1 MSKRSNPARANRAGD
16 LFEPV
21 TAERISAPIA
31 AQIREAILS
40 GKLAPGDRLP
50 TERELTGRFGVSRVT
65 VRDALR
71 ALETAG
77 LVEIRVGAAGGAFV
91 TAPSS
96 GIVGQGISDMLML
109 SQVDPDEIAE
119 ARLIMELGT
128 VALAVERAT
137 EEDIAE
143 LREVAERGSRAVAD
157 GDYDPALAREFHAR
171 LAAAA
176 HNRAIDIVA
185 ATFAGP
191 LSMHTVREREPA
203 EWSHERS
210 ADEHLRLV
218 DAIEQRDA
226 DLARQIMSEHLLRA
240 APGDDGANRR
250 TTKRARTA

>member
-1 MSKRSNPARANRAGD
+1 MSKRSNQSAD
-16 LFEPV
+16 MFEPV
-21 TAERISAPIA
+21 TSTRISAPIA

-50 TERELTGRFGVSRVT
+50 PERELTERFGVSRVT

-96 GIVGQGISDMLML
+96 GMVGQGISDMLRL

-137 EEDIAE
+137 EDDIAE
-143 LREVAERGSRAVAD
+143 LRELAQRGTQAVAD
-157 GDYDPALAREFHAR
+157 GDYAPALAREFHAR
-171 LAAAA
+171 LASAA
-176 HNRAIDIVA
+176 HNRAIDLVA
-185 ATFAGP
+185 ATFGGP
-191 LSMHTVREREPA
+191 LSMHSVREREPA

-210 ADEHLRLV
+210 ADEHTRIV
-218 DAIEQRDA
+218 DAIEERDA
-226 DLARQIMSEHLLRA
+226 ELARQIMSEHLMRA
-240 APGDDGANRR
+240 APA
-250 TTKRARTA
+250 